1 MSAMKKSGCFFIQLL
16 LDLLLTTI
24 KRIIDL
30 IPIPEPSKDCEVISL
45 KKYTEIA
52 QVIFLNIDR

>member
-1 MSAMKKSGCFFIQLL
+1 MNAMNKIGGFFIQLL

-52 QVIFLNIDR
+52 QVIFVKYR

>member
-52 QVIFLNIDR
+52 QVIF